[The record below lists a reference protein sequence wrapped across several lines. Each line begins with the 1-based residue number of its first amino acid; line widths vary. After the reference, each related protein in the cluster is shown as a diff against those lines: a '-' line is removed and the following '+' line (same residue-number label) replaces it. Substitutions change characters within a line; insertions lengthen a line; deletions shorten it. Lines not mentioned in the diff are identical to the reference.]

1 MGVQLQVSTT
11 ASNWRMWVIAREV
24 DGRQNVDKTQEVD
37 DWQQRNAEEAVNYKS
52 WLVWL
57 MQEIIL

>member
-37 DWQQRNAEEAVNYKS
+37 D
-52 WLVWL
+52 
-57 MQEIIL
+57 